1 MLSIKAKNLIISF
14 NLLRLRYPAWVQW
27 VHISIMSFLEYFE
40 WMIIVEAECLQSAN
54 WITSHIP
61 ALPPDPVITTTVLRL
76 AAGGRDPHRDTV
88 NTRGRHA
95 LSAPLIV
102 RYWDSEILRYWD
114 KAQSLIQQSDGRYS
128 TALNLRCSG
137 NIRHRQRLW
146 YNEEE
151 KIRANIPPISHPS
164 LSLLCVT
171 YDVSVNTN
179 HVALNLNTW
188 LPQVRITGDTNTLT
202 TVIIRPPAQTNII
215 THSDKMVIQIR
226 DGGWWTDGFQ

>member
-1 MLSIKAKNLIISF
+1 
-14 NLLRLRYPAWVQW
+14 
-27 VHISIMSFLEYFE
+27 
-40 WMIIVEAECLQSAN
+40 MIIVQAECLQSPN

-61 ALPPDPVITTTVLRL
+61 ALAEDPLITTTVLRE
-76 AAGGRDPHRDTV
+76 AAGGEGPSQGECKYPGQT
-88 NTRGRHA
+88 GA
-95 LSAPLIV
+95 LSAPLI
-102 RYWDSEILRYWD
+102 LRCGD
-114 KAQSLIQQSDGRYS
+114 KAQSLIQQSGRAEIGQGP
-128 TALNLRCSG
+128 TLVLWEP
-137 NIRHRQRLW
+137 RHHQRLE
-146 YNEEE
+146 YNEEK

-226 DGGWWTDGFQ
+226 DGS